1 MGCLDVVWMIISPG
15 STHSFRILV
24 VWDDVVVVREFFVA
38 DGAYPGLLSNF
49 AI

>member
-1 MGCLDVVWMIISPG
+1 MIISPG